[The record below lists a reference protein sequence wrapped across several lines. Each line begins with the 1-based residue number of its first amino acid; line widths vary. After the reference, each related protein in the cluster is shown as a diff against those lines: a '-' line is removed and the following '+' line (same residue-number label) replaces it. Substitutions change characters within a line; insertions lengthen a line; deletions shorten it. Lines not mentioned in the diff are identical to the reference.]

1 MNPESIYDYSDG
13 SQSGDDE
20 EATAIT
26 NDQPAPAVRQNHN
39 ANANKTLRRPPA
51 RSPQV
56 STTSSSNTS
65 SSGSHNHTI
74 ALFGGSG
81 RLGQEF
87 LHVALDAG
95 YCVRML
101 ADHGSMPGGGGEERA
116 ASANL
121 LQVVV
126 GELDD
131 AKCIR
136 SVLHHAD
143 FVVCLLND
151 TLPSKN
157 YPAKYLTSFV
167 NFLYPFMKDEPSI
180 QLFLF
185 QVSFKS
191 MRQEIFVW

>member
-1 MNPESIYDYSDG
+1 MMMMNPESMYDYSDG

-20 EATAIT
+20 DATAIT
-26 NDQPAPAVRQNHN
+26 IDDPAPPGAMRPNQYSNVKTM
-39 ANANKTLRRPPA
+39 NANKALRRPP

-56 STTSSSNTS
+56 STTSSSAS
-65 SSGSHNHTI
+65 SSASHNHTI

-101 ADHGSMPGGGGEERA
+101 ADHGTMPGGEEKRA

-121 LQVVV
+121 LQIIV

-131 AKCIR
+131 PKCIR

-151 TLPSKN
+151 TLPTKN
-157 YPAKYLTSFV
+157 YPAKYLSSFV
-167 NFLYPFMKDEPSI
+167 KFLYPFMNDEPSI

-185 QVSFKS
+185 QVSF
-191 MRQEIFVW
+191 